1 MRDGVGRSGGGF
13 LEKGRLLFLGSAR
26 VGVWLLCEMGETMAA
41 PHIPG
46 AHRGLP
52 APPLPPPHLTPLI
65 GTPDTEEPT
74 VTAWGLEGSSLRPG
88 QPSPALEDWEGEPV
102 WV

>member
-1 MRDGVGRSGGGF
+1 MGWEGQGEASWRRGGCCSWGPLELESGF
-13 LEKGRLLFLGSAR
+13 SVKWERPWQHLTYQELTEVS
-26 VGVWLLCEMGETMAA
+26 
-41 PHIPG
+41 
-46 AHRGLP
+46 
-52 APPLPPPHLTPLI
+52 PPPPPRPPHLTPLI
-65 GTPDTEEPT
+65 GTPNTEEPT